1 MLEAMVINQ
10 EAGQGTHADSFPLGV
25 LQQLLP
31 RKGMTSTEGI
41 EVAREKEGATE
52 DTSLSS
58 HSALSTSSQVEGR
71 KTEMLV
77 GSSEWMDCDQPH
89 WKGD

>member
-1 MLEAMVINQ
+1 MLEANELVINQ
-10 EAGQGTHADSFPLGV
+10 EEGQGTHAESFPLHV

-31 RKGMTSTEGI
+31 RKPMASRQGI

-77 GSSEWMDCDQPH
+77 GNNEWD
-89 WKGD
+89 GL